1 MAISSIHIKKAKDGS
16 VGHNSREHFSYSI
29 VFPDGKNEYNA
40 TIKEAYTLYRFE
52 LQKRSEAYT
61 KRTGQ
66 KLQKKAVTQL
76 SAIVNLEEHH
86 TLEDLEPIKAE
97 LEAKFGTKV
106 YQMAIH
112 RDEGKLISKADGTE
126 FYSGIDFFLNHDDK
140 QLYFDKKFTNLVPLE
155 EYETQKN
162 YHAHIEMLGLDED
175 GNAIRQK
182 MNKVALKALQT
193 FTAKALKM
201 QRGKE
206 NASYTQE
213 QMREIIAIVG
223 KKSDYESTTLYAQ
236 RFNEVAKDLG
246 YFVEKRKRK
255 DTHDYKDA
263 GANREQA
270 KRDTLA
276 KQVTEKDL
284 KEEIAKLRE
293 ELKTNHAERK
303 DYAQLEQ
310 LNRDLKAQIKDKSLT
325 IESLHQQID
334 ALKQL
339 TNILESKNEALHE
352 EIVKK
357 DEIINSTPNESAL
370 EIQHFVEEELQVQLT
385 HDTRRKQFSIRGIV
399 TYLIKKVQKLTVKV
413 FGLESE
419 NKKLRAENND
429 LRRFKSQTVNGISS
443 DSLIDEYQK
452 EVQKALDNAPDGSVS
467 SSRLRLVL
475 DGKMDFSKIKSN
487 TPEEMQ
493 IIDNA
498 KADFEALEGKGLLTC
513 NKGVYTFSDDQ
524 AKSVIYKMNGA
535 ILQDIANEYNGVMR
549 NVHKRKNKIKQS

>member
-29 VFPDGKNEYNA
+29 VFPDGKNECNA
-40 TIKEAYTLYRFE
+40 TLKEAYTLYRFE

-66 KLQKKAVTQL
+66 KLQKKAVTKL
-76 SAIVNLEEHH
+76 SAIVNLEAHH

-97 LEAKFGTKV
+97 LEAQFGTKV

-112 RDEGKLISKADGTE
+112 RDEGKLISKTDGTE

-140 QLYFDKKFTNLVPLE
+140 QLYFDKKFTQLVPLE
-155 EYETQKN
+155 EYDTQKN
-162 YHAHIEMLGLDED
+162 YHAHIEMMGLDED

-182 MNKVALKALQT
+182 MNKIALKELQT

-213 QMREIIAIVG
+213 QMREMIAIVG
-223 KKSDYESTTLYAQ
+223 KKSDYESTTLYA
-236 RFNEVAKDLG
+236 RKFNEVAKDLG
-246 YFVEKRKRK
+246 YFVEKKKRK

-276 KQVTEKDL
+276 KQATEKDL

-293 ELKTNHAERK
+293 ELKAHNAERK

-310 LNRDLKAQIKDKSLT
+310 LNRELKAQVKDKSLT
-325 IESLHQQID
+325 IESLHQQIN

-339 TNILESKNEALHE
+339 TSTLESKNEALRE

-357 DEIINSTPNESAL
+357 DEIIDSKPNLNDYKEYAEQEL
-370 EIQHFVEEELQVQLT
+370 KIKIEENTTMPIFFKKLISSLKKAWLQ
-385 HDTRRKQFSIRGIV
+385 
-399 TYLIKKVQKLTVKV
+399 IKKL
-413 FGLESE
+413 
-419 NKKLRAENND
+419 KKQVTMLKAEND
-429 LRRFKSQTVNGISS
+429 ELRRTMNQTVVSEIPN
-443 DSLIDEYQK
+443 DSPMDEYKK
-452 EVQKALDNAPDGSVS
+452 EIQKALDNAPDGSIS

-475 DGKMDFSKIKSN
+475 DGKIDFSKIKAD
-487 TPEEMQ
+487 TLEAIQ

-498 KADFEALEGKGLLTC
+498 KADFEALEEKGLLTS
-513 NKGVYTFSDDQ
+513 NKGVYIFKDDQ
-524 AKSVIYKMNGA
+524 AKSVVYNMNGA
-535 ILQDIANEYNGVMR
+535 SVQEIAEYYNAF
-549 NVHKRKNKIKQS
+549 KRKNSNKNR

>member
-1 MAISSIHIKKAKDGS
+1 MAISSIHIQKATDGS
-16 VGHNSREHFSYSI
+16 AGHNSREHFSYSV
-29 VFPDGKNEYNA
+29 VFPNEINECDA
-40 TIKEAYTLYRFE
+40 SLKEAYTLYRFE

-76 SAIVNLEEHH
+76 SAIVNLEAHH
-86 TLEDLEPIKAE
+86 TLEDLDPIKAE

-140 QLYFDKKFTNLVPLE
+140 QLYFDKKFTQLVPLE

-162 YHAHIEMLGLDED
+162 YHAHIEMMGLDED

-182 MNKVALKALQT
+182 MNKIALKELQT
-193 FTAKALKM
+193 FTAKALRM

-206 NASYTQE
+206 NPSYTQE
-213 QMREIIAIVG
+213 QMREITAIVG

-246 YFVEKRKRK
+246 YFVEKKRRK

-276 KQVTEKDL
+276 KQATEKDL

-293 ELKTNHAERK
+293 ELKSNHAERK

-310 LNRDLKAQIKDKSLT
+310 LNRELKEQLKNKDLT
-325 IESLHQQID
+325 IANLYQQVN
-334 ALKQL
+334 AQKQL
-339 TNILESKNEALHE
+339 LEALQSKNELSVIE
-352 EIVKK
+352 DTKLKEFVDFNPISMPKITK
-357 DEIINSTPNESAL
+357 QTL
-370 EIQHFVEEELQVQLT
+370 EIKTGMLSSEKKEVLPLEEADKLVNYANAVSKQNKELHAQNQALKTENSKLKQAYTNLVVKLKKITKFDKLIDVVEAIKQRFTASPEKQIGKEQIDKDPDIFGQLRKSTKELNQRE
-385 HDTRRKQFSIRGIV
+385 DTR
-399 TYLIKKVQKLTVKV
+399 VQEAKDPSKTIQDFLNET
-413 FGLESE
+413 
-419 NKKLRAENND
+419 R
-429 LRRFKSQTVNGISS
+429 SQSHV
-443 DSLIDEYQK
+443 
-452 EVQKALDNAPDGSVS
+452 
-467 SSRLRLVL
+467 
-475 DGKMDFSKIKSN
+475 
-487 TPEEMQ
+487 
-493 IIDNA
+493 
-498 KADFEALEGKGLLTC
+498 
-513 NKGVYTFSDDQ
+513 
-524 AKSVIYKMNGA
+524 
-535 ILQDIANEYNGVMR
+535 
-549 NVHKRKNKIKQS
+549 RKNKQ

>member
-86 TLEDLEPIKAE
+86 TLEDLEPIKVE
-97 LEAKFGTKV
+97 LEVKFGTKV

-126 FYSGIDFFLNHDDK
+126 FYSGIDFFLNHEDK
-140 QLYFDKKFTNLVPLE
+140 QLYFDKQFTQLVPLE

-162 YHAHIEMLGLDED
+162 YHAHIEMMGLDED

-182 MNKVALKALQT
+182 MNKVALKELQT

-236 RFNEVAKDLG
+236 KFNEVAKDLG
-246 YFVEKRKRK
+246 YFIEKRKRK
-255 DTHDYKDA
+255 DTHDFKDA

-276 KQVTEKDL
+276 KQVTEKEL

-293 ELKTNHAERK
+293 ELKAHHAERK
-303 DYAQLEQ
+303 DYAQVEQ

-325 IESLHQQID
+325 IESLHQQIN

-339 TNILESKNEALHE
+339 TSTLESKNEALHE

-357 DEIINSTPNESAL
+357 EEIIHSTPNLNDVITQVNEEAK
-370 EIQHFVEEELQVQLT
+370 EILLEEEVEIKRYGILAIVKFLKKKYFQLK
-385 HDTRRKQFSIRGIV
+385 DI
-399 TYLIKKVQKLTVKV
+399 IKNLK
-413 FGLESE
+413 
-419 NKKLRAENND
+419 AENES
-429 LRRFKSQTVNGISS
+429 LRTENLALKQQSNSKLSTKELLATLRDKHQEFADSA
-443 DSLIDEYQK
+443 DSLYSIEP
-452 EVQKALDNAPDGSVS
+452 NA
-467 SSRLRLVL
+467 
-475 DGKMDFSKIKSN
+475 M
-487 TPEEMQ
+487 
-493 IIDNA
+493 
-498 KADFEALEGKGLLTC
+498 ADFMDE
-513 NKGVYTFSDDQ
+513 NS
-524 AKSVIYKMNGA
+524 
-535 ILQDIANEYNGVMR
+535 EYIPPKAYR
-549 NVHKRKNKIKQS
+549 PKN

>member
-29 VFPDGKNEYNA
+29 VFPDGKNECDA
-40 TIKEAYTLYRFE
+40 MLKEAYTLYRFE

-76 SAIVNLEEHH
+76 SAIVNLEAHH

-140 QLYFDKKFTNLVPLE
+140 QLYFDKQFTQLVPLE
-155 EYETQKN
+155 EYDTQKN
-162 YHAHIEMLGLDED
+162 YHAHIEMMGLDED

-182 MNKVALKALQT
+182 MNKIALKELQT
-193 FTAKALKM
+193 FTAKVLKM

-206 NASYTQE
+206 NTSYTQE
-213 QMREIIAIVG
+213 QMREITAIVG

-236 RFNEVAKDLG
+236 KFNEVAKDLG
-246 YFVEKRKRK
+246 YFVEKKKRK

-270 KRDTLA
+270 KRATLA
-276 KQVTEKDL
+276 KQATDKNL

-293 ELKTNHAERK
+293 ELKVHHAERN

-310 LNRDLKAQIKDKSLT
+310 LNRELQIQIKSKNLT
-325 IESLHQQID
+325 IEDLDKQINIQ
-334 ALKQL
+334 KQR
-339 TNILESKNEALHE
+339 IAALESKNEALHE
-352 EIVKK
+352 EKIIKKDAIIDSMPNLHDLTTQVNEETKEILLEEKIEIKRYGVLAIVKFLKEKYFQLK
-357 DEIINSTPNESAL
+357 DIIKNLKIENEALRNENLSLKQQSDKFITKELLVGLRDKYQEFTDSA
-370 EIQHFVEEELQVQLT
+370 
-385 HDTRRKQFSIRGIV
+385 
-399 TYLIKKVQKLTVKV
+399 
-413 FGLESE
+413 
-419 NKKLRAENND
+419 
-429 LRRFKSQTVNGISS
+429 
-443 DSLIDEYQK
+443 DSLYPTEPDSMDENSEYIPPK
-452 EVQKALDNAPDGSVS
+452 
-467 SSRLRLVL
+467 
-475 DGKMDFSKIKSN
+475 
-487 TPEEMQ
+487 
-493 IIDNA
+493 
-498 KADFEALEGKGLLTC
+498 
-513 NKGVYTFSDDQ
+513 VY
-524 AKSVIYKMNGA
+524 
-535 ILQDIANEYNGVMR
+535 R
-549 NVHKRKNKIKQS
+549 PKN